1 MHIIDKILSIPF
13 PLLHHWA
20 YWIILAAA
28 VLETA
33 PVLGLFVPG
42 QFVVVI
48 GGFFASQSAIDVGD
62 AIFIAALGAIAG
74 DLIGYSLGRKYG
86 YSFIEKCGR
95 YFSFRKEK
103 IAAGLE
109 KTKKMV
115 GEHAGKTLVI
125 GRFNS
130 LTRAFTPFVA
140 GAMDVPFMKLLIY
153 NVIGG
158 SVWATVFV
166 LIGYV
171 FGNSYGVASKYVGR
185 FIIVGFILIV
195 AFIFIYRFIDKR
207 RHIFSKYYFKTLLFN
222 LCSIYVFSKMLE
234 DFFDKEF
241 MYKIDVWINAHII
254 CLWQPLL
261 NKTMILVASIGG
273 PEILLVLSLIICAIL
288 FYKKRIEN
296 ALLLLLGMAGGA
308 GLETII
314 KHLIERARPL
324 NSLIPESGYSLP
336 SGHATL
342 ALMFF
347 AFLIF
352 AFKDEIK
359 NKFLRCVFVIAC
371 LLATLLIGF
380 SRVYLNV
387 HWASDVIAGFS
398 LGLFWITFLII
409 IFKIVLSFRKKS

>member
-1 MHIIDKILSIPF
+1 MHIIDAILKIPF

-20 YWIILAAA
+20 YWIVLAAA

-33 PVLGLFVPG
+33 PVLGLFIPG
-42 QFVVVI
+42 QFIVII
-48 GGFFASQSAIDVGD
+48 GGFFASLGAIDIGD
-62 AIFIAALGAIAG
+62 TIWIAALGAIAG
-74 DLIGYSLGRKYG
+74 DLIGYFLGKKYG

-95 YFSFRKEK
+95 YFSFGKEK

-115 GEHAGKTLVI
+115 GEHAGKTLII

-140 GAMDVPFMKLLIY
+140 GAMDVPFAKFLIY
-153 NVIGG
+153 NIIGG
-158 SVWATVFV
+158 SVWAAVFV
-166 LIGYV
+166 MIGYI

-185 FIIVGFILIV
+185 FIVVGFILIV

-207 RHIFSKYYFKTLLFN
+207 RHIFSKYYFKTLIFN

-234 DFFDKEF
+234 DFFDKEL
-241 MYKIDVWINAHII
+241 MYRIDVWINAHIVS
-254 CLWQPLL
+254 LWQPLL
-261 NKTMILVASIGG
+261 NKTMIIITNIGG
-273 PEILLVLSLIICAIL
+273 PEVLLVLSLITCAIL

-308 GLETII
+308 GLETLI
-314 KHLIERARPL
+314 KHFVERARPL
-324 NSLIPESGYSLP
+324 NLLIQESGFSLP
-336 SGHATL
+336 SGHAAL
-342 ALMFF
+342 ALVFF

-359 NKFLRCVFVIAC
+359 NKFLKCVFVAAC
-371 LLATLLIGF
+371 LLAALLIGF